1 MRREPFVAY
10 LRRAQH
16 FFKSLKCSSW
26 PAPAPESGRSGETEA
41 ARRNPEPKKRKRN
54 LKTRDFVSEQRQ
66 RGATQKLEGA
76 KYRGGKSAR
85 GFATD

>member
-1 MRREPFVAY
+1 VCIVAGAGAGIWTE
-10 LRRAQH
+10 RGDRGSEA
-16 FFKSLKCSSW
+16 
-26 PAPAPESGRSGETEA
+26 ESGTQ
-41 ARRNPEPKKRKRN
+41 KKRKRN

-66 RGATQKLEGA
+66 RGSTQKLEGA